1 MKLCPVIKDMI
12 GEDDTLQSYQKQG
25 KAIAEILARVSHLQQ
40 FITGSGSDSSNKK
53 APRGP
58 YLSEEVAN
66 LGEEVANLGEEM
78 QLLRD
83 QAQSIMKTLSSV
95 ADVNI
100 QIIDHIREQPELK
113 QLTLEGV
120 SLTL

>member
-40 FITGSGSDSSNKK
+40 FITGGSSDSSNKK

-58 YLSEEVAN
+58 YLSEEVT
-66 LGEEVANLGEEM
+66 NLGEEM